1 MSKYTYVSE
10 NARQR
15 GSAFST
21 GTFDGISQWDTVESG
36 GEERFSAAIPLAK
49 HTEVKIMESFKNTQ
63 ERRILSYMEEYGS
76 ITQTEAFFDLGVMR
90 LASRISSLRK
100 QGYKIEST
108 LEKVKNRYGESCRI
122 KRYRLSDDARSKE
135 CNTDKKTDI
144 PVGMGK

>member
-1 MSKYTYVSE
+1 
-10 NARQR
+10 
-15 GSAFST
+15 
-21 GTFDGISQWDTVESG
+21 
-36 GEERFSAAIPLAK
+36 
-49 HTEVKIMESFKNTQ
+49 MESFKNTQ

-108 LEKVKNRYGESCRI
+108 LEKVKNRYGESCHI
-122 KRYRLSDDARSKE
+122 KRYRLSDGARSKE

-144 PVGMGK
+144 PVGMEK

>member
-1 MSKYTYVSE
+1 MV
-10 NARQR
+10 A
-15 GSAFST
+15 
-21 GTFDGISQWDTVESG
+21 VESG
-36 GEERFSAAIPLAK
+36 GEVRFSAAIPRSK

-108 LEKVKNRYGESCRI
+108 LEKVKNRYGESCHI
-122 KRYRLSDDARSKE
+122 KRYRLSDAE
-135 CNTDKKTDI
+135 
-144 PVGMGK
+144 GEEHG

>member
-1 MSKYTYVSE
+1 
-10 NARQR
+10 
-15 GSAFST
+15 
-21 GTFDGISQWDTVESG
+21 
-36 GEERFSAAIPLAK
+36 
-49 HTEVKIMESFKNTQ
+49 MESFKNTQ

-122 KRYRLSDDARSKE
+122 KRYSLSDDARSKE

-144 PVGMGK
+144 PVGMEK

>member
-1 MSKYTYVSE
+1 MSKYTYVSD
-10 NARQR
+10 NARQS
-15 GSAFST
+15 GSVFATST
-21 GTFDGISQWDTVESG
+21 FVEIIQWETVESG
-36 GEERFSAAIPLAK
+36 GEVRFSAGIPRPK

-63 ERRILSYMEEYGS
+63 EQRVLSYMKDYGS

-108 LEKVKNRYGESCRI
+108 LEKVKNRYGESCHI

-144 PVGMGK
+144 PVGMEK

>member
-1 MSKYTYVSE
+1 
-10 NARQR
+10 
-15 GSAFST
+15 
-21 GTFDGISQWDTVESG
+21 
-36 GEERFSAAIPLAK
+36 
-49 HTEVKIMESFKNTQ
+49 MESFKNTQ
-63 ERRILSYMEEYGS
+63 EQRVLSYMKDYGS

-108 LEKVKNRYGESCRI
+108 LEKVKNRYGEACHI

-144 PVGMGK
+144 PVGMDK